1 MQQRGVMDREATLH
15 DVAGKVGVSPRT
27 VSRVVNDEGGY
38 SEQTRRRVMAA
49 VEELHYRPNM
59 VARALITRRSGTVG
73 LVGGDMT
80 DPFFPALAEGIG
92 HRAREAGQTMFFAST
107 GSDPERQAE
116 VLRSFWA
123 RAVDGVIVFPA
134 LDSIAQLTDYG
145 ERGLPIVVVDDVVDA
160 PNVAC
165 VSFDLEGGGGL
176 AATHLLER
184 GCRRMGVISATVS
197 PPRRRHRE
205 RGFLE
210 TLAQAHGDH
219 QDPAIART
227 DPTVSGGETGL
238 AQLLAQ
244 MPDLDGVFAY
254 NDLVAIGA
262 IRAAVASGRRVP
274 EDIAVVG
281 CDDIE
286 MSSYV
291 TPGLTTIRLDRSR
304 LSAEAVAALGDLID
318 SPGERREAVVLGV
331 ELVVRESA

>member
-1 MQQRGVMDREATLH
+1 MDREATLH

-38 SEQTRRRVMAA
+38 SEETRRKVMAA

-59 VARALITRRSGTVG
+59 VARALITKRSGTVG
-73 LVGGDMT
+73 LIGGDMT
-80 DPFFPALAEGIG
+80 DPYFPALAEGIQR
-92 HRAREAGQTMFFAST
+92 RAREAGQTMFFAST
-107 GSDPERQAE
+107 GSDPDRQAE
-116 VLRSFWA
+116 VLRSFWT

-134 LDSIAQLTDYG
+134 LDSIEQLTDYG
-145 ERGLPIVVVDDVVDA
+145 ERGLPIVVVDDLLDA

-176 AATHLLER
+176 AANHLLEA

-205 RGFLE
+205 RGFLR
-210 TLAQAHGDH
+210 TLADSGRDH
-219 QDPAIART
+219 PPPAKAQT
-227 DPTVSGGETGL
+227 DPTVSGGEIGFH
-238 AQLLAQ
+238 QLLAQ

-262 IRAAVASGRRVP
+262 IRAAISSGRRVP
-274 EDIAVVG
+274 TDIAVVG

-286 MSSYV
+286 MSTYV
-291 TPGLTTIRLDRSR
+291 TPALTTIRLDRSR

-318 SPGERREAVVLGV
+318 SPGERREAVVLEV
-331 ELVVRESA
+331 ELVVRDSA

>member
-1 MQQRGVMDREATLH
+1 MDREATLH

-38 SEQTRRRVMAA
+38 SEQTRRKVMAA
-49 VEELHYRPNM
+49 VDELHYRPNM
-59 VARALITRRSGTVG
+59 VARALITKRSGTVG

-80 DPFFPALAEGIG
+80 DPFFPALAEGIQQ
-92 HRAREAGQTMFFAST
+92 RARGAGQTMFFAST

-116 VLRSFWA
+116 VLRSFWV

-134 LDSIAQLTDYG
+134 LDSIDQLTDYG
-145 ERGLPIVVVDDVVDA
+145 ERGLPIVVVDDFLEA

-176 AATHLLER
+176 AATHLLDR
-184 GCRRMGVISATVS
+184 GCQQMGVISATVS

-205 RGFLE
+205 RGFLR
-210 TLAQAHGDH
+210 TLADTRGDH
-219 QDPAIART
+219 RPPAMAQT
-227 DPTVSGGETGL
+227 DPTVKGGEAGL
-238 AQLLAQ
+238 AELLAQ

-262 IRAAVASGRRVP
+262 VRAAVASGRRVP

-291 TPGLTTIRLDRSR
+291 TPALTTIRLDRSR
-304 LSAEAVAALGDLID
+304 LSAEAVAALSDLIG
-318 SPGERREAVVLGV
+318 SPGAQRETVVLPV

>member
-1 MQQRGVMDREATLH
+1 MDREATLH
-15 DVAGKVGVSPRT
+15 DVANKVGVSPRT

-38 SEQTRRRVMAA
+38 SEETRRKVMAA
-49 VEELHYRPNM
+49 VEELRYRPNM
-59 VARALITRRSGTVG
+59 VARALITKRSGTVG

-80 DPFFPALAEGIG
+80 DPYFPALAEGIQQ
-92 HRAREAGQTMFFAST
+92 RAREAGQTMFFAST
-107 GSDPERQAE
+107 GSNPERQAE

-134 LDSIAQLTDYG
+134 LDSIEQLTDYG
-145 ERGLPIVVVDDVVDA
+145 ERGLPIVVVDDFLDA

-165 VSFDLEGGGGL
+165 VSFDLHSGGRL
-176 AATHLLER
+176 AAQHLLER
-184 GCRRMGVISATVS
+184 GRRRMGVISATVS

-205 RGFLE
+205 QGFLQ
-210 TLAQAHGDH
+210 TLAES
-219 QDPAIART
+219 QDGHRPPAMSQT
-227 DPTVSGGETGL
+227 DPTVKGGEEGL
-238 AQLLAQ
+238 TQLLSQ

-262 IRAAVASGRRVP
+262 IRAAIASGRRVP

-286 MSSYV
+286 MSTYV
-291 TPGLTTIRLDRSR
+291 SPALTTIRLDRSR
-304 LSAEAVAALGDLID
+304 LSAEAVTALGDLID

-331 ELVVRESA
+331 ELIVRESA

>member
-1 MQQRGVMDREATLH
+1 MDREATLH
-15 DVAGKVGVSPRT
+15 DVAGRVGVSPRT

-38 SEQTRRRVMAA
+38 SAETRKKVMAA

-59 VARALITRRSGTVG
+59 VARALITKRSGTVG

-80 DPFFPALAEGIG
+80 DPFFPALAEGIQ

-107 GSDPERQAE
+107 GSNPDRQAE

-134 LDSIAQLTDYG
+134 LDSIDQLTDYG
-145 ERGLPIVVVDDVVDA
+145 RRGLPIVVVDDLVDA

-165 VSFDLEGGGGL
+165 VLFDLEEGGKL
-176 AATHLLER
+176 AAQHLLTGGR
-184 GCRRMGVISATVS
+184 RRMGVISATVS

-205 RGFLE
+205 RGFLGTLSE
-210 TLAQAHGDH
+210 TQGDL
-219 QDPAIART
+219 PAVIAEA
-227 DPTVSGGETGL
+227 DPTVSGGEAGF
-238 AQLLAQ
+238 AELLSQ
-244 MPDLDGVFAY
+244 TPDLDGIFAY

-274 EDIAVVG
+274 DDIAVIG

-286 MSSYV
+286 MSTYV
-291 TPGLTTIRLDRSR
+291 TPALTTVRLDRAR
-304 LSAEAVAALGDLID
+304 LSYEAVTALGELIEA
-318 SPGERREAVVLGV
+318 PGERRQPVVLPV
-331 ELVVRESA
+331 ELVTRESA

>member
-1 MQQRGVMDREATLH
+1 MDREATLH

-38 SEQTRRRVMAA
+38 SEQTRLRVMAA
-49 VEELHYRPNM
+49 VEELRYRPNM
-59 VARALITRRSGTVG
+59 VARALITKRSGIVG

-80 DPFFPALAEGIG
+80 DPFFPALAEGIQQ
-92 HRAREAGQTMFFAST
+92 RAGAAGQTMFFAST

-116 VLRSFWA
+116 VLRSFWV

-134 LDSIAQLTDYG
+134 LDSIEQLTDYG
-145 ERGLPIVVVDDVVDA
+145 ERGLPIVVVDDFLDA

-176 AATHLLER
+176 AATHLLESGR
-184 GCRRMGVISATVS
+184 QRMGVISATVS

-205 RGFLE
+205 RGFLR
-210 TLAQAHGDH
+210 TLAETRGDYRS
-219 QDPAIART
+219 PAMART
-227 DPTVSGGETGL
+227 DPTVKGGEAGL

-286 MSSYV
+286 MSTYM
-291 TPGLTTIRLDRSR
+291 TPALTTIRLDRSR
-304 LSAEAVAALGDLID
+304 LSAEAVAALSDLID
-318 SPGERREAVVLGV
+318 SPGERRETVVLGV

>member
-1 MQQRGVMDREATLH
+1 MDREATLH

-38 SEQTRRRVMAA
+38 SEETRRKVMAA

-59 VARALITRRSGTVG
+59 VARALITKRSGTVG

-80 DPFFPALAEGIG
+80 DPYFGALAEGIQQ
-92 HRAREAGQTMFFAST
+92 RAREAGQTMFFAST
-107 GSDPERQAE
+107 RSNPERQAE

-134 LDSIAQLTDYG
+134 LDSIEQLTDYG
-145 ERGLPIVVVDDVVDA
+145 ERGLPIVVVDDFLDA

-165 VSFDLEGGGGL
+165 VSFDLHSGGRL
-176 AATHLLER
+176 AARHLLESGR
-184 GCRRMGVISATVS
+184 RRMGVISTTVS

-205 RGFLE
+205 QGFVRTLE
-210 TLAQAHGDH
+210 EAQDGRHA
-219 QDPAIART
+219 PAVSQT
-227 DPTVSGGETGL
+227 EPTVKGGEAGL
-238 AQLLAQ
+238 AQLLSQ

-262 IRAAVASGRRVP
+262 VRAAVASGRRVP

-286 MSSYV
+286 MSTYV
-291 TPGLTTIRLDRSR
+291 TPALTTIRLDRSR
-304 LSAEAVAALGDLID
+304 LSTEVVAALGDLIE

-331 ELVVRESA
+331 ELAVRESA

>member
-1 MQQRGVMDREATLH
+1 MDREATLH

-38 SEQTRRRVMAA
+38 SEETRKKVMAA
-49 VEELHYRPNM
+49 VEELRYRPNM
-59 VARALITRRSGTVG
+59 VARALITKRSGTVG

-80 DPFFPALAEGIG
+80 DPFFPALAEGIQ

-107 GSDPERQAE
+107 GSDPDRQAE

-134 LDSIAQLTDYG
+134 LDSIDQLTDYG
-145 ERGLPIVVVDDVVDA
+145 QRGLPIVVVDDVVEA

-165 VSFDLEGGGGL
+165 VLFDLEEGGKL
-176 AATHLLER
+176 AARHLLSTGR
-184 GCRRMGVISATVS
+184 RRMGVISATVS

-205 RGFLE
+205 RGFLGALTE
-210 TLAQAHGDH
+210 TQGHL
-219 QDPAIART
+219 PAVTAET
-227 DPTVSGGETGL
+227 DPTVSGGEAGF
-238 AQLLAQ
+238 AELLSL
-244 MPDLDGVFAY
+244 MPDLDGIFAY

-274 EDIAVVG
+274 DDIAVVG

-286 MSSYV
+286 MSTYV
-291 TPGLTTIRLDRSR
+291 TPALTTVRLDRAR
-304 LSAEAVAALGDLID
+304 LSYEAVAALGDLID
-318 SPGERREAVVLGV
+318 APGERRQPVVLPV
-331 ELVVRESA
+331 ELVARESA